1 MRCGAL
7 SRALLVCSRS
17 APSIPHH
24 TRLTRF
30 LSSFPP
36 LRSPAPQI
44 EFEFVVRTDKWES
57 VAEGP
62 EHGVYIRGLY
72 IEGARWNMEIM
83 SMDDSLPKKLFV
95 EAPMLWC
102 KPVRNYVKP
111 TTGVYRLPVYK
122 ILSRWGILATTG
134 HSSNFIMWIEMPSN
148 RGDYLNDGGFADQ
161 KEWIK
166 AGVAAFCSLRH

>member
-1 MRCGAL
+1 
-7 SRALLVCSRS
+7 
-17 APSIPHH
+17 
-24 TRLTRF
+24 
-30 LSSFPP
+30 
-36 LRSPAPQI
+36 
-44 EFEFVVRTDKWES
+44 VRTDKWES